1 MKKKF
6 RLVVIIILILVVIGI
21 VCLKVFNIPQK
32 IYQRIYK
39 VEYSEYVYKYAEE
52 YNVDPLMIFAII
64 KAESNFNPNVVSS
77 SGAVGLMQLMDGT
90 AEELCNKMD
99 IFYVKKVSLYN
110 PELNIQLGTKYFSD
124 LMKEY
129 DDNYLLAL
137 TAYNA
142 GIGNVKKWI
151 EAGTIKADG
160 SDIENIPYKETNNYV
175 RKIVRDYKIYR
186 ELYN

>member
-21 VCLKVFNIPQK
+21 VCLKVVNIPQK

-90 AEELCNKMD
+90 TELRHICLDFGNSSATLTLKREKEILIQEIYKM
-99 IFYVKKVSLYN
+99 FR
-110 PELNIQLGTKYFSD
+110 E
-124 LMKEY
+124 
-129 DDNYLLAL
+129 
-137 TAYNA
+137 
-142 GIGNVKKWI
+142 
-151 EAGTIKADG
+151 TIKENDLG
-160 SDIENIPYKETNNYV
+160 LLKSFVNTYTKNEEDFDISWDYNNSLCCFYETL
-175 RKIVRDYKIYR
+175 KIGRAHV
-186 ELYN
+186 